1 MMQEQWTD
9 EEVRRG
15 FETVAGQYFQCNF
28 GRMGKA
34 DLDVLMFSLY
44 LEHLWEHGLLDDDYS
59 IAVALGITESRV
71 RNLKIK
77 KELQYPS
84 GKNWKEAF
92 VRLISNAL
100 YDDKTALVKLSIP
113 DPNVKREI
121 EHFIDQNNW
130 YSEYQLN
137 SKLLQMRAD
146 QFIKLVLAISEDY
159 SRESGKSVESADEIE
174 KRLKKCS
181 ASAWIDADGERLI
194 EKIKKEGI
202 EKCLPDIAKS
212 GAKTAL
218 KIGLNASPLAAPFRQ
233 YVENFIDN
241 L

>member
-1 MMQEQWTD
+1 MNCEQWTG

-15 FETVAGQYFQCNF
+15 FETIAGQFFQRNF

-44 LEHLWEHGLLDDDYS
+44 LEHLWKNDLPDDDYS

-84 GKNWKEAF
+84 GKNWKKAF
-92 VRLISNAL
+92 VKLIPNAL

-121 EHFIDQNNW
+121 EHFIDEHNW

-146 QFIKLVLAISEDY
+146 QFVKLALAINEEY
-159 SRESGKSVESADEIE
+159 SRESGEPVESE
-174 KRLKKCS
+174 KVIIQRLEKCKS
-181 ASAWIDADGERLI
+181 GDWIDEDGKRLI
-194 EKIKKEGI
+194 ERIRKEPPKEWLGDLL
-202 EKCLPDIAKS
+202 KMAAKPAIRI
-212 GAKTAL
+212 GMNAVPWTAAL
-218 KIGLNASPLAAPFRQ
+218 EPL
-233 YVENFIDN
+233 VNTLLEM
-241 L
+241 